1 MATYNKPSV
10 GSVIHVRI
18 TNIVES
24 LGAFARMPDG
34 HDGLIRLNDFAWFN
48 QVNILKSFSIG
59 DELDVKVIKE
69 LPDGKLNLSRKELL
83 PNPRTVEK
91 GLIFKCIIKRVENYG
106 LIVQLGDFTALVPRK
121 ELPIPIISYKV
132 GDAIN
137 CVILDNV
144 YDSEKHYNKVS
155 MSVVALH
162 NYIAAQHQDGDVVKG
177 LYTGQIFEKD
187 KLYAVIEFDS
197 MITLN
202 VSVNRFIEP
211 YKTQLRNNAIS
222 IGDELLFAFSYD
234 EELKSITLDM
244 RPIKRK
250 RLDEEKSRL
259 CAQLNK
265 GDIIEAEVLSV
276 NDKGAK
282 VRIMNTEI
290 EFVLPREELSPN
302 KVIRASDEVFVGE
315 HIRIA
320 YLGEGDRLSFSRR
333 FFVKDKYDE
342 KLYDLSLQELL
353 FTMGLTTNKFIGK
366 LMEINSNYFMTNLM
380 TIGET
385 NDEDNGKLLI
395 DPINGKTLIVL
406 VSNRL
411 RNFFTEDGYYEV
423 ELDLAAKEYRL
434 REGTPYMFHVVSN
447 RITKVKDPYK
457 ESVFL
462 AFKQHTSPNTN
473 TSVANL
479 LEEVG
484 KNLYS
489 SKKRMFFEL
498 LQNADDAASQNGV
511 KVKLQIKGQYFVLTH
526 DGYAFNLHD
535 FESITSAA
543 KSTKRANDKK
553 TGYKG
558 IGFKSVFTNSH
569 TVYITSGGFSFSFN
583 KECPIYNS
591 FDEFYFLVNDIDGD
605 LEKQKDFLKKYS
617 KYKREFNGVKDIPWQ
632 LLPIWTDNTS
642 LSGGGSI
649 FSNKENVSIALK
661 MDEDTLVE
669 YSDSIKEVFN
679 EPRFMLFLRNTNRV
693 QLICDN
699 ECLTIQKNKSDDGK
713 TISLVNSFNTD
724 NRIENYTI
732 LTFDHLEV
740 NDGAFLAAGVPIQRK
755 ERRNNRGEK
764 ENYLARIDANGKI
777 IGEVSGIPDR
787 IASTKDTTISFAI
800 RLNSDGHIAPLGNDT
815 LSLYAYLPMNEFRF
829 KFPFYINADFIP
841 KSDREGVQSDN
852 PWNHFIF
859 YTIGKLIVSMVGK
872 IASIDE
878 PEYLNLL
885 PTNEFL
891 SSSQDTAALVD
902 AFNRGYK
909 EALASENII
918 INDTKELVKAKD
930 VIFDS
935 SGLAKAIGAKAFY
948 ELTATTKHLVHPDIN
963 SELLSKDIFNVE
975 ECTVETALTII
986 NSNKDTVNKWIKSTA
1001 DDLRYKFF
1009 EWVKQ
1014 SKNTQLLIPT
1024 IPAFMFGN
1032 EWKCLYEISIDK
1044 KILILTEK
1052 LMPIK
1057 DILFKLGFQV
1067 SSQTIENHPF
1077 YSLIPKQEEKSI
1089 FTKISQSELF
1099 SLSSEDKLKL
1109 FITCSHFSE
1118 IGFET
1123 LRKWKIFKNQNGEYA
1138 PLGNMFSYRQN
1149 CPTWLYSFMLSK
1161 EDCNIAL
1168 EKYWVKDSDVFSL
1181 IEQNVDALLAVT
1193 SITTIY
1199 STFSGRWKGDF
1210 TLSLFSKIG
1219 LDELL
1224 PIVEQSD
1231 SKVKFYFIRYT
1242 KAINLYSSNIYGTNT
1257 FEYRWL
1263 QLATLNSESINH
1275 ARNVIS
1281 IDGKRLSDYT
1291 IKDEVSIDFDGGR
1304 HSFSLSELV
1313 PSSTLTSILSS
1324 VVDQFSSIN
1333 NYDKIFAQNEA
1344 DITEV
1349 MRMLSNYLKSNSAF
1363 ITAEQF
1369 CFLIAYYRKFGRSN
1383 FDNSIRP
1390 YIRLNNESVFLNIL
1404 EKAMSMNIGKTLG
1417 VFISNG
1423 GINYPFEKLVNT
1435 YFDCDEYTLESERI
1449 PEFIK
1454 RWAGSKE
1461 KKQFLKDIG
1470 LHDNQSSEMQRR
1482 KSFKDKKNENIW
1494 NLNDAKVIQAFFN
1507 WVAASFAL
1515 PIVNENQVL
1524 ILHSLHKALGHCMLY
1539 YAEDFTD
1546 TTEWNNRL
1554 YFEWKKE
1561 SNIKICIVDG
1571 ELPCRGMY
1579 NNTYLFKDYEGEYTY
1594 FPNDRTIYIS
1604 SNKEFASIL
1613 ANVYS
1618 DQKLRCPFTKDDWN
1632 KIFLV
1637 SATVIEEK
1645 DKRIAEL
1652 EATLKEAKK
1661 QLSLSNDEKSEM
1673 ENHGLRHGRGNLSP
1687 EQRKQVNLEACE
1699 QAFNYLNGNDDFDCS
1714 EWDYSTE
1721 GRVVKSVLFKGHK
1734 IVVVIT
1740 SSNAGYIYLNPYA
1753 FAQLMQNPDNLL
1765 VNVKGDEVRT
1775 YSFKTLFEENKDV
1788 NLIFDADVVNPETF
1802 ADLANKF
1809 MTSKNTS
1816 FVVPNPNYSVSE
1828 AIEGFG
1834 LHEKM
1839 DNGKVLTFSLDDL
1852 TW

>member
-1 MATYNKPSV
+1 MTTYNKPSV

-24 LGAFARMPDG
+24 LGAFARMPNG
-34 HDGLIRLNDFAWFN
+34 YDGLIRLNDFAWFN
-48 QVNILKSFSIG
+48 QANILKSFSIG

-91 GLIFKCIIKRVENYG
+91 GLIFKCIVKRVENYG

-121 ELPIPIISYKV
+121 ELPISIIPYKV

-137 CVILDNV
+137 CVIVDNV
-144 YDSEKHYNKVS
+144 YDSEKHYNKIS

-177 LYTGQIFEKD
+177 LYLGQIIEKD
-187 KLYAVIEFDS
+187 KLYAIIEFDS

-211 YKTQLRNNAIS
+211 YKAQLQNNSIS
-222 IGDELLFAFSYD
+222 IGDELFFEFSYD
-234 EELKSITLDM
+234 EKLKSISLDM

-250 RLDEEKSRL
+250 RLDEEKNRL

-265 GDIIEAEVLSV
+265 GDIVEAEVLSV
-276 NDKGAK
+276 NDKVAK
-282 VRIMNTEI
+282 VRIMNTDI
-290 EFVLPREELSPN
+290 ECVLPREELSPN

-320 YLGEGDRLSFSRR
+320 YLGESNKLSFSRR

-353 FTMGLTTNKFIGK
+353 STMGLTTNKFIGK

-411 RNFFTEDGYYEV
+411 RNFFTNWGYYAIEI
-423 ELDLAAKEYRL
+423 DLAAKEYRL

-447 RITKVKDPYK
+447 RITEVKDPYK
-457 ESVFL
+457 ESVSL

-498 LQNADDAASQNGV
+498 LQNADDAAAQNGV
-511 KVKLQIKGQYFVLTH
+511 KVKLQITGQYFVLTH

-591 FDEFYFLVNDIDGD
+591 FDEFYFLVNDIEGEP
-605 LEKQKDFLKKYS
+605 EKQKDFLKKYQ

-642 LSGGGSI
+642 LSGSSSI
-649 FSNKENVSIALK
+649 FSEKENVSIALK
-661 MDEDTLVE
+661 MDEDTLAE

-693 QLICDN
+693 QLICDK

-713 TISLVNSFNTD
+713 TISLVNSFNID

-732 LTFDHLEV
+732 LTFDHLKV
-740 NDGAFLAAGVPIQRK
+740 NDDAFLTAGVPIQRK

-764 ENYLARIDANGKI
+764 ENYLARIDVNGKI

-787 IASTKDTTISFAI
+787 IASTRDTTISFAI
-800 RLNSDGHIAPLGNDT
+800 RLNSDGHIAPLENDT
-815 LSLYAYLPMNEFRF
+815 LSLYAYLPMNELRF

-885 PTNEFL
+885 PTNEFQ

-909 EALASENII
+909 EALASEKYI
-918 INDTKELVKAKD
+918 INDTKELVNSKD

-975 ECTVETALTII
+975 ECTVDSALAII
-986 NSNKDTVNKWIKSTA
+986 NSNKDTINRWIKSTT
-1001 DDLRYKFF
+1001 DDSRLKFF

-1032 EWKCLYEISIDK
+1032 EWKCLSEININK
-1044 KILILTEK
+1044 KMLILTEK

-1057 DILFKLGFQV
+1057 DILSKLGFQV

-1077 YSLIPKQEEKSI
+1077 YSLIPKQEEKLI

-1123 LRKWKIFKNQNGEYA
+1123 LRKWRIFKNQKGEYA
-1138 PLGNMFSYRQN
+1138 PLGSMFSYRQN

-1161 EDCNIAL
+1161 EDCNIVL
-1168 EKYWVKDSDVFSL
+1168 EKYLVKDSDVFSL
-1181 IEQNVDALLAVT
+1181 IEQNIDALLSVT
-1193 SITTIY
+1193 SIITIY
-1199 STFSGRWKGDF
+1199 STFSGRWKADF
-1210 TLSLFSKIG
+1210 TISLFNKIE
-1219 LDELL
+1219 LSELL

-1231 SKVKFYFIRYT
+1231 SKVKLCFIKHT
-1242 KAINLYSSNIYGTNT
+1242 KAINLHSSNIYGVNT

-1263 QLATLNSESINH
+1263 KLATLNNESIIH

-1304 HSFSLSELV
+1304 HSFSLSKLV

-1349 MRMLSNYLKSNSAF
+1349 MRMLSNYLKSGSAF

-1369 CFLIAYYRKFGRSN
+1369 CFLIAYYKKIGRSN
-1383 FDNSIRP
+1383 FDYSIRP

-1404 EKAMSMNIGKTLG
+1404 EKAMSMNIGKILG

-1423 GINYPFEKLVNT
+1423 GIDYPFEKLVNT
-1435 YFDCDEYTLESERI
+1435 YFDCEEYTLKSERI
-1449 PEFIK
+1449 PEFIN
-1454 RWAGSKE
+1454 RWAESKE
-1461 KKQFLKDIG
+1461 KKQFLKDMG
-1470 LHDNQSSEMQRR
+1470 LHDDQSNEIQRR

-1494 NLNDAKVIQAFFN
+1494 NINDAKVIQAFFN
-1507 WVAASFAL
+1507 WVTASFVL

-1524 ILHSLHKALGHCMLY
+1524 ILHSLHKALGYCMLY

-1546 TTEWNNRL
+1546 AVEWNNKL
-1554 YFEWKKE
+1554 YLEWKKE
-1561 SNIKICIVDG
+1561 SNIKICTVDG

-1579 NNTYLFKDYEGEYTY
+1579 NNMYLFKDYEGEYTY
-1594 FPNDRTIYIS
+1594 FSNDRTIYIS

-1618 DQKLRCPFTKDDWN
+1618 DQKLNCPFTKDDWN

-1637 SATVIEEK
+1637 SVTVIEEK

-1652 EATLKEAKK
+1652 EAKLEEAKN
-1661 QLSLSNDEKSEM
+1661 QLSLSNDGKSEV
-1673 ENHGLRHGRGNLSP
+1673 EDHGLRLSRGTLTP
-1687 EQRKQVNLEACE
+1687 EQRREINVDACG
-1699 QAFNYLNGNDDFDCS
+1699 QAYYYLCNIDGYDCS
-1714 EWDYSTE
+1714 KWDFATE
-1721 GRVVKSVLFKGHK
+1721 GRVVKSVTHNGHK

-1740 SSNAGYIYLNPYA
+1740 SSRSGYIYLNPYA
-1753 FAQLMQNPDNLL
+1753 FAQLMESPENLL
-1765 VNVKGDEVRT
+1765 INVNGETVRT
-1775 YSFKTLFEENKDV
+1775 YSFKELFEDNRDV
-1788 NLIFDADVVNPETF
+1788 NLIFDTSIITSETF

-1809 MTSKNTS
+1809 MTSPKTC
-1816 FVVPNPNYSVSE
+1816 FVVANPNYSASDE
-1828 AIEGFG
+1828 IKGFG
-1834 LHEKM
+1834 LSEKM
-1839 DNGKVLTFSLDDL
+1839 NDGIAITFSSEDQI
-1852 TW
+1852 W

>member
-1 MATYNKPSV
+1 MTTYNKPSV

-24 LGAFARMPDG
+24 LGAFARMPNG
-34 HDGLIRLNDFAWFN
+34 YDGLIRLNDFAWFN
-48 QVNILKSFSIG
+48 QANILKSFSIG

-91 GLIFKCIIKRVENYG
+91 GLIFKCIVKRVENYG

-121 ELPIPIISYKV
+121 ELPISIIPYKV

-137 CVILDNV
+137 CVIVDNV
-144 YDSEKHYNKVS
+144 YDSEKHYNKIS

-177 LYTGQIFEKD
+177 LYLGQIIEKD
-187 KLYAVIEFDS
+187 KLYAIIEFDS

-211 YKTQLRNNAIS
+211 YKAQLQNNSIS
-222 IGDELLFAFSYD
+222 IGDELFFEFSYD
-234 EELKSITLDM
+234 EKLKSISLDM

-250 RLDEEKSRL
+250 RLDEEKNRL

-265 GDIIEAEVLSV
+265 GDIVEAEVLSV
-276 NDKGAK
+276 NDKVAK
-282 VRIMNTEI
+282 VRIMNTDI
-290 EFVLPREELSPN
+290 ECVLPREELSPN

-320 YLGEGDRLSFSRR
+320 YLGESNKLSFSRR

-353 FTMGLTTNKFIGK
+353 STMGLTTNKFIGK

-411 RNFFTEDGYYEV
+411 RNFFTNWGYYAIEI
-423 ELDLAAKEYRL
+423 DLAAKEYRL

-447 RITKVKDPYK
+447 RITEVKDPYK
-457 ESVFL
+457 ESVSL

-498 LQNADDAASQNGV
+498 LQNADDAAAQNGV
-511 KVKLQIKGQYFVLTH
+511 KVKLQITGQYFVLTH

-591 FDEFYFLVNDIDGD
+591 FDEFYFLVNDIEGEP
-605 LEKQKDFLKKYS
+605 EKRKDFLKKYQ

-642 LSGGGSI
+642 LSGSSSI
-649 FSNKENVSIALK
+649 FSEKENVSIALK
-661 MDEDTLVE
+661 MDEDTLAE

-693 QLICDN
+693 QLICDK

-713 TISLVNSFNTD
+713 TISLVNSFNID

-732 LTFDHLEV
+732 LTFDHLKV
-740 NDGAFLAAGVPIQRK
+740 NDDAFLTAGVPIQRK

-764 ENYLARIDANGKI
+764 ENYLARIDVNGKI

-787 IASTKDTTISFAI
+787 IASTRDTTISFAI
-800 RLNSDGHIAPLGNDT
+800 RLNSDGHIAPLENDT
-815 LSLYAYLPMNEFRF
+815 LSLYAYLPMNELRF

-885 PTNEFL
+885 PTNEFQ

-909 EALASENII
+909 EALASEKYI
-918 INDTKELVKAKD
+918 INDTKELVNSKD

-975 ECTVETALTII
+975 ECTVDSALAII
-986 NSNKDTVNKWIKSTA
+986 NSNKDTINRWIKSTT
-1001 DDLRYKFF
+1001 DDSRLKFF

-1032 EWKCLYEISIDK
+1032 EWKCLSEININK
-1044 KILILTEK
+1044 KMLILTEK

-1057 DILFKLGFQV
+1057 DILSKLGFQV

-1077 YSLIPKQEEKSI
+1077 YSLIPKQEEKLI

-1123 LRKWKIFKNQNGEYA
+1123 LRKWRIFKNQKGEYA
-1138 PLGNMFSYRQN
+1138 PLGSMFSYRQN

-1161 EDCNIAL
+1161 EDCNIVL
-1168 EKYWVKDSDVFSL
+1168 EKYLVKDSDVFSL
-1181 IEQNVDALLAVT
+1181 IEQNIDALLSVT
-1193 SITTIY
+1193 SIITIY
-1199 STFSGRWKGDF
+1199 STFSGRWKADF
-1210 TLSLFSKIG
+1210 TISLFNKIE
-1219 LDELL
+1219 LSELL

-1231 SKVKFYFIRYT
+1231 SKVKLCFIKHT
-1242 KAINLYSSNIYGTNT
+1242 KAINLHSSNIYGVNT

-1263 QLATLNSESINH
+1263 KLATLNNESIIH

-1304 HSFSLSELV
+1304 HSFSLSKLV

-1349 MRMLSNYLKSNSAF
+1349 MRMLSNYLKSGSAF

-1369 CFLIAYYRKFGRSN
+1369 CFLIAYYKKIGRSN
-1383 FDNSIRP
+1383 FDYSIRP

-1404 EKAMSMNIGKTLG
+1404 EKAMSMNIGKILG

-1423 GINYPFEKLVNT
+1423 GIDYPFEKLVNT
-1435 YFDCDEYTLESERI
+1435 YFDCEEYTLKSERI
-1449 PEFIK
+1449 PEFIN
-1454 RWAGSKE
+1454 RWAESKE
-1461 KKQFLKDIG
+1461 KKQFLKDMG
-1470 LHDNQSSEMQRR
+1470 LHDDQSNEIQRR

-1494 NLNDAKVIQAFFN
+1494 NINDAKVIQAFFN
-1507 WVAASFAL
+1507 WVTASFVL

-1524 ILHSLHKALGHCMLY
+1524 ILHSLHKALGYCMLY

-1546 TTEWNNRL
+1546 AVEWNNKL
-1554 YFEWKKE
+1554 YLEWKKE
-1561 SNIKICIVDG
+1561 SNIKICTVDG

-1579 NNTYLFKDYEGEYTY
+1579 NNMYLFKDYEGEYTY
-1594 FPNDRTIYIS
+1594 FSNDRTIYIS

-1618 DQKLRCPFTKDDWN
+1618 DQKLNCPFTKDDWN

-1637 SATVIEEK
+1637 SVTVIEEK

-1652 EATLKEAKK
+1652 EAKLEEAKN
-1661 QLSLSNDEKSEM
+1661 QLSLSNDGKSEV
-1673 ENHGLRHGRGNLSP
+1673 EDHGLRLSRGTLTP
-1687 EQRKQVNLEACE
+1687 EQRREINVDACG
-1699 QAFNYLNGNDDFDCS
+1699 QAYYYLCNIDGYDCS
-1714 EWDYSTE
+1714 KWDFATE
-1721 GRVVKSVLFKGHK
+1721 GRVVKSVTHNGHK

-1740 SSNAGYIYLNPYA
+1740 SSRSGYIYLNPYA
-1753 FAQLMQNPDNLL
+1753 FAQLMESPENLL
-1765 VNVKGDEVRT
+1765 INVNGETVRT
-1775 YSFKTLFEENKDV
+1775 YSFKELFEDNRDV
-1788 NLIFDADVVNPETF
+1788 NLIFDTSIITSETF

-1809 MTSKNTS
+1809 MTSPKTC
-1816 FVVPNPNYSVSE
+1816 FVVANPNYSASDE
-1828 AIEGFG
+1828 IKGFG
-1834 LHEKM
+1834 LSEKM
-1839 DNGKVLTFSLDDL
+1839 NDGIAITFSSEDQI
-1852 TW
+1852 W

>member
-24 LGAFARMPDG
+24 LGAFARMPNG
-34 HDGLIRLNDFAWFN
+34 YDGLIRLNDFAWFN
-48 QVNILKSFSIG
+48 QANILKSFSIG

-91 GLIFKCIIKRVENYG
+91 GLIFKCIVKRVENYG

-121 ELPIPIISYKV
+121 ELPISIIPYKV

-137 CVILDNV
+137 CVIVDNV

-177 LYTGQIFEKD
+177 LYLGQIIEKD
-187 KLYAVIEFDS
+187 KLYAIIEFDS

-211 YKTQLRNNAIS
+211 YKAQLQNNSIS
-222 IGDELLFAFSYD
+222 IGDELFFEFSYD
-234 EELKSITLDM
+234 EKLKSISLDM
-244 RPIKRK
+244 HPIKRK
-250 RLDEEKSRL
+250 RLDEEKNRL

-265 GDIIEAEVLSV
+265 GDIVEAEVLSV
-276 NDKGAK
+276 NDKVAK

-290 EFVLPREELSPN
+290 ECVLPREELSPN

-320 YLGEGDRLSFSRR
+320 YLGESNKLSFSRR

-353 FTMGLTTNKFIGK
+353 STMGLTTNKFIGK

-406 VSNRL
+406 VNNKL
-411 RNFFTEDGYYEV
+411 RNFFTNRGYYAIEI
-423 ELDLAAKEYRL
+423 DLAAKEYRL

-447 RITKVKDPYK
+447 RITEVKDPYK
-457 ESVFL
+457 ESVSL

-511 KVKLQIKGQYFVLTH
+511 KVKLQITGQYFVLTH

-591 FDEFYFLVNDIDGD
+591 FDEFYFLVNDIEGEP
-605 LEKQKDFLKKYS
+605 EKQKDFLKKYQ

-642 LSGGGSI
+642 LSGSGSI
-649 FSNKENVSIALK
+649 FSEKENVSIALK
-661 MDEDTLVE
+661 MDEDTLAE

-693 QLICDN
+693 QLICDKG
-699 ECLTIQKNKSDDGK
+699 CLTIQKNKSDDGK
-713 TISLVNSFNTD
+713 TISLVNSFNID

-732 LTFDHLEV
+732 LTFDHLKV
-740 NDGAFLAAGVPIQRK
+740 NDDAFLTAGVPIQRK

-764 ENYLARIDANGKI
+764 ENYLARIDVNGKI

-787 IASTKDTTISFAI
+787 IASTRDTTISFAI
-800 RLNSDGHIAPLGNDT
+800 KLNSDGHIAPLENDT
-815 LSLYAYLPMNEFRF
+815 LSLYAYLPMNELRF

-885 PTNEFL
+885 PTNEFQ

-909 EALASENII
+909 EALASEKYI
-918 INDTKELVKAKD
+918 INDTKELVNSKD

-975 ECTVETALTII
+975 ECTVDSALAII
-986 NSNKDTVNKWIKSTA
+986 NSNKDTINKWIKSTT
-1001 DDLRYKFF
+1001 DDSRLKFF

-1032 EWKCLYEISIDK
+1032 EWKCLSEININE

-1057 DILFKLGFQV
+1057 DILSKLGFQV

-1077 YSLIPKQEEKSI
+1077 YSLIPKQEEKLI
-1089 FTKISQSELF
+1089 FAKISQSELF

-1123 LRKWKIFKNQNGEYA
+1123 LRKWRIFKNQKGEYA
-1138 PLGNMFSYRQN
+1138 PLGSMFSYRQN

-1161 EDCNIAL
+1161 EDCNIVL
-1168 EKYWVKDSDVFSL
+1168 EKYLVKDSDVFSL
-1181 IEQNVDALLAVT
+1181 IEQNIDALLSVT
-1193 SITTIY
+1193 SIITIY
-1199 STFSGRWKGDF
+1199 STFSGRWKADF
-1210 TLSLFSKIG
+1210 TISLFNKIG
-1219 LDELL
+1219 LNELL

-1231 SKVKFYFIRYT
+1231 SKVKLYFIKHT
-1242 KAINLYSSNIYGTNT
+1242 KAINLHSSNIYGVNT

-1263 QLATLNSESINH
+1263 KLATLNNESIIH

-1304 HSFSLSELV
+1304 HSFSLSKLV

-1349 MRMLSNYLKSNSAF
+1349 MRMLSNYLKSGSAF

-1369 CFLIAYYRKFGRSN
+1369 CFLIAYYKKIGRSN
-1383 FDNSIRP
+1383 FDYSIRP

-1423 GINYPFEKLVNT
+1423 GIDYPFEKLVNT
-1435 YFDCDEYTLESERI
+1435 YFDCEEYTLKSERI

-1454 RWAGSKE
+1454 RWAKSKE

-1470 LHDNQSSEMQRR
+1470 LHDDQSNEIQRR

-1494 NLNDAKVIQAFFN
+1494 NINDAKVIQAFFN
-1507 WVAASFAL
+1507 WVTASFVL

-1524 ILHSLHKALGHCMLY
+1524 ILHSLHKALGYCMLY

-1546 TTEWNNRL
+1546 AVEWNNKL
-1554 YFEWKKE
+1554 YLEWKKE

-1571 ELPCRGMY
+1571 KLPCRGMY
-1579 NNTYLFKDYEGEYTY
+1579 NNMYLFKDYEGEYTY
-1594 FPNDRTIYIS
+1594 FSNDRTIYIS

-1618 DQKLRCPFTKDDWN
+1618 DQKLNCPFTKDDWN

-1652 EATLKEAKK
+1652 EAKLEEAKN
-1661 QLSLSNDEKSEM
+1661 QLLLSNDGKSEV
-1673 ENHGLRHGRGNLSP
+1673 EDHGLRLSRGTLTP
-1687 EQRKQVNLEACE
+1687 EQRREINVDACG
-1699 QAFNYLNGNDDFDCS
+1699 QAYYYLCNIDGYDCS
-1714 EWDYSTE
+1714 KWDFATE
-1721 GRVVKSVLFKGHK
+1721 GRVVKSVTHNGHQ

-1740 SSNAGYIYLNPYA
+1740 SSRSGYIYLNPYA
-1753 FAQLMQNPDNLL
+1753 FAQLMESPDNLL
-1765 VNVKGDEVRT
+1765 INVNGETVRT
-1775 YSFKTLFEENKDV
+1775 YSFKELFEDNRDV
-1788 NLIFDADVVNPETF
+1788 NLIFDTSIITSETF

-1809 MTSKNTS
+1809 MTSPKTC
-1816 FVVPNPNYSVSE
+1816 FVVANPNYSASDE
-1828 AIEGFG
+1828 IKGFG
-1834 LHEKM
+1834 LSEKM
-1839 DNGKVLTFSLDDL
+1839 NGGIAITFSSEDQI
-1852 TW
+1852 W

>member
-24 LGAFARMPDG
+24 LGAFARMPNG
-34 HDGLIRLNDFAWFN
+34 YDGLIRLNDFAWFN
-48 QVNILKSFSIG
+48 QANILKSFSIG

-91 GLIFKCIIKRVENYG
+91 GLIFKCIVKRVENYG

-121 ELPIPIISYKV
+121 ELPISIIPYKV

-137 CVILDNV
+137 CVIVDNV

-177 LYTGQIFEKD
+177 LYLGQIIEKD
-187 KLYAVIEFDS
+187 KLYAIIEFDS

-211 YKTQLRNNAIS
+211 YKAQLQNNSIS
-222 IGDELLFAFSYD
+222 IGDELFFEFSYD
-234 EELKSITLDM
+234 EKLKSISLDM

-250 RLDEEKSRL
+250 RLDEEKNRL

-265 GDIIEAEVLSV
+265 GDIVEAEVLSV
-276 NDKGAK
+276 NDKVAK

-290 EFVLPREELSPN
+290 DCVLPREELSPN

-320 YLGEGDRLSFSRR
+320 YLGESNKLSFSRR

-353 FTMGLTTNKFIGK
+353 STMGLTTNKFIGK

-411 RNFFTEDGYYEV
+411 RNFFTNQGYYAIEI
-423 ELDLAAKEYRL
+423 DLAAKEYRL

-447 RITKVKDPYK
+447 RITEVKDPYK
-457 ESVFL
+457 ESVSL

-511 KVKLQIKGQYFVLTH
+511 KVKLQITGQYFVLTH

-591 FDEFYFLVNDIDGD
+591 FDEFYFLVNDIEREP
-605 LEKQKDFLKKYS
+605 EKQKDFLKKYQ

-642 LSGGGSI
+642 LSDSGSI
-649 FSNKENVSIALK
+649 FSEKENVSIALK
-661 MDEDTLVE
+661 MDEDTLAE

-693 QLICDN
+693 QLICDKG
-699 ECLTIQKNKSDDGK
+699 CLTIQKNKSDDGK
-713 TISLVNSFNTD
+713 TISLVNSFNID
-724 NRIENYTI
+724 SRIENYTI
-732 LTFDHLEV
+732 LTFDHLKV
-740 NDGAFLAAGVPIQRK
+740 NDDAFLTAGVPIQRK

-764 ENYLARIDANGKI
+764 ENYLARIDVNGKI

-787 IASTKDTTISFAI
+787 IASTRDTTISFAI
-800 RLNSDGHIAPLGNDT
+800 RLNSDGHIAPLENDT
-815 LSLYAYLPMNEFRF
+815 LSLYAYLPMNELRF

-885 PTNEFL
+885 PTNEFQ

-909 EALASENII
+909 EALASEKYI
-918 INDTKELVKAKD
+918 INDTKELVNSKD

-948 ELTATTKHLVHPDIN
+948 ELTATTKHLVHPNIN

-975 ECTVETALTII
+975 ECTVDSALAII
-986 NSNKDTVNKWIKSTA
+986 NSNKDTINKWIKSTT
-1001 DDLRYKFF
+1001 DDSRLKFF

-1024 IPAFMFGN
+1024 IPAFMFRN
-1032 EWKCLYEISIDK
+1032 EWKCLSEININE

-1057 DILFKLGFQV
+1057 DILSKLGFQV

-1077 YSLIPKQEEKSI
+1077 YSLIPKQEEKLI
-1089 FTKISQSELF
+1089 FAKISQSELF

-1123 LRKWKIFKNQNGEYA
+1123 LRKWRIFKNQKGEYT
-1138 PLGNMFSYRQN
+1138 PLGSMFSYRQN

-1161 EDCNIAL
+1161 EDSNIVL
-1168 EKYWVKDSDVFSL
+1168 EKYLVKDSDVFSL
-1181 IEQNVDALLAVT
+1181 IEQNIDALLSVT
-1193 SITTIY
+1193 SIITIY
-1199 STFSGRWKGDF
+1199 STFSGRWKADF
-1210 TLSLFSKIG
+1210 TISLFNKIG
-1219 LDELL
+1219 LNELL

-1231 SKVKFYFIRYT
+1231 SKVKLYFIKHT
-1242 KAINLYSSNIYGTNT
+1242 KTINLHSSNIYGVNT

-1263 QLATLNSESINH
+1263 KLATLNNESIIH

-1304 HSFSLSELV
+1304 HSFSLSKLV

-1349 MRMLSNYLKSNSAF
+1349 MRMLSNYLKSGSTF

-1369 CFLIAYYRKFGRSN
+1369 CFLIAYYKKIGRSN
-1383 FDNSIRP
+1383 FDYSIRP
-1390 YIRLNNESVFLNIL
+1390 YIRLNNESVFLSIL

-1423 GINYPFEKLVNT
+1423 GIDYPFEKLVNT
-1435 YFDCDEYTLESERI
+1435 YFDCEEYTLKSERI

-1454 RWAGSKE
+1454 RWAESKE

-1470 LHDNQSSEMQRR
+1470 LHDDQSNEIQRR

-1494 NLNDAKVIQAFFN
+1494 NINDAKVIQAFFN
-1507 WVAASFAL
+1507 WVTASFVL

-1524 ILHSLHKALGHCMLY
+1524 ILHSLHKALGYCMLY

-1546 TTEWNNRL
+1546 AVEWNNKL
-1554 YFEWKKE
+1554 YLEWKKE
-1561 SNIKICIVDG
+1561 NNIKICIVDG

-1579 NNTYLFKDYEGEYTY
+1579 NNMYLFKDYEGEYTY
-1594 FPNDRTIYIS
+1594 FSNDRTIYIS

-1618 DQKLRCPFTKDDWN
+1618 DQKLNCPFTKDDWN

-1652 EATLKEAKK
+1652 EAKLEEAKN
-1661 QLSLSNDEKSEM
+1661 QLSLSNDGKSEV
-1673 ENHGLRHGRGNLSP
+1673 EDHGLRLSRGTLTP
-1687 EQRKQVNLEACE
+1687 EQRREINVDACV
-1699 QAFNYLNGNDDFDCS
+1699 QAYYYLCNIDGYDCS
-1714 EWDYSTE
+1714 KWDFATE
-1721 GRVVKSVLFKGHK
+1721 GRVVKSVTHNGHQ

-1740 SSNAGYIYLNPYA
+1740 SSRSGYIYLNPYA
-1753 FAQLMQNPDNLL
+1753 FAQLMESPDNLL
-1765 VNVKGDEVRT
+1765 INVNGETVRT
-1775 YSFKTLFEENKDV
+1775 YSFKELFEDNRDV
-1788 NLIFDADVVNPETF
+1788 NLIFDTSIITSETF

-1809 MTSKNTS
+1809 MTSPKTC
-1816 FVVPNPNYSVSE
+1816 FVVANPNYSASDE
-1828 AIEGFG
+1828 IKGFG
-1834 LHEKM
+1834 LSEKM
-1839 DNGKVLTFSLDDL
+1839 NGGIAITFSSEDQI
-1852 TW
+1852 W

>member
-1 MATYNKPSV
+1 MTTYNKPSV

-24 LGAFARMPDG
+24 LGAFARMPNG
-34 HDGLIRLNDFAWFN
+34 YDGLIRLNDFAWFN
-48 QVNILKSFSIG
+48 QANILKSFSIG

-91 GLIFKCIIKRVENYG
+91 GLIFKCIVKRVENYG

-121 ELPIPIISYKV
+121 ELPISIIPYKV

-137 CVILDNV
+137 CVIVDNV

-177 LYTGQIFEKD
+177 LYLGQIIEKD
-187 KLYAVIEFDS
+187 KLYAIIEFDS

-211 YKTQLRNNAIS
+211 YKAQLQNNSIS
-222 IGDELLFAFSYD
+222 IGDELFFEFSYD
-234 EELKSITLDM
+234 EKLKSISLDM

-250 RLDEEKSRL
+250 RLDEEKNRL

-265 GDIIEAEVLSV
+265 GDIVEAEVLSV
-276 NDKGAK
+276 NDKVAK

-290 EFVLPREELSPN
+290 ECVLPREELSPN

-320 YLGEGDRLSFSRR
+320 YLGESNKLSFSRR

-353 FTMGLTTNKFIGK
+353 STMGLTTNKFIGK

-406 VSNRL
+406 VNNKL
-411 RNFFTEDGYYEV
+411 RNFFTNRGYYAIEI
-423 ELDLAAKEYRL
+423 DLAAKEYRL

-447 RITKVKDPYK
+447 RITEVKDPYK
-457 ESVFL
+457 ESVSL

-511 KVKLQIKGQYFVLTH
+511 KVKLQITGQYFVLTH

-591 FDEFYFLVNDIDGD
+591 FDEFYFLVNDIEGEP
-605 LEKQKDFLKKYS
+605 EKQKDFLKKYQ

-642 LSGGGSI
+642 LSGSSSI
-649 FSNKENVSIALK
+649 FSEKENVSIALK
-661 MDEDTLVE
+661 MDEDTLAE

-693 QLICDN
+693 QLICDK

-713 TISLVNSFNTD
+713 TISLVNSFNID

-732 LTFDHLEV
+732 LTFDHLKV
-740 NDGAFLAAGVPIQRK
+740 NDDAFLTAGVPIQRK

-764 ENYLARIDANGKI
+764 ENYLARIDVNGKI

-787 IASTKDTTISFAI
+787 IASTRDTTISFAI
-800 RLNSDGHIAPLGNDT
+800 RLNSDGHIAPLENDT
-815 LSLYAYLPMNEFRF
+815 LSLYAYLPMNELRF

-885 PTNEFL
+885 PTNEFQ

-909 EALASENII
+909 EALASEKYI
-918 INDTKELVKAKD
+918 INDTKELVNSKD

-975 ECTVETALTII
+975 ECTVDSALAII
-986 NSNKDTVNKWIKSTA
+986 NSNKDTINRWIKSTT
-1001 DDLRYKFF
+1001 DDSRLKFF

-1032 EWKCLYEISIDK
+1032 EWKCLSEININK
-1044 KILILTEK
+1044 KMLILTEK

-1057 DILFKLGFQV
+1057 DILSKLGFQV

-1077 YSLIPKQEEKSI
+1077 YSLIPKQEEKLI

-1123 LRKWKIFKNQNGEYA
+1123 LRKWRIFKNQKGEYA
-1138 PLGNMFSYRQN
+1138 PLGSMFSYRQN

-1161 EDCNIAL
+1161 EDCNIVL
-1168 EKYWVKDSDVFSL
+1168 EKYLVKDSDVFSL
-1181 IEQNVDALLAVT
+1181 IEQNIDALLSVT
-1193 SITTIY
+1193 SIITIY
-1199 STFSGRWKGDF
+1199 STFSGRWKADF
-1210 TLSLFSKIG
+1210 TISLFNKIE
-1219 LDELL
+1219 LSELL

-1231 SKVKFYFIRYT
+1231 SKVKLCFIKHT
-1242 KAINLYSSNIYGTNT
+1242 KAINLHSSNIYGVNT

-1263 QLATLNSESINH
+1263 KLATLNNESIIH

-1304 HSFSLSELV
+1304 HSFSLSKLV

-1349 MRMLSNYLKSNSAF
+1349 MRMLSNYLKSGSAF

-1369 CFLIAYYRKFGRSN
+1369 CFLIAYYKKIGRSN
-1383 FDNSIRP
+1383 FDYSIRP

-1423 GINYPFEKLVNT
+1423 GIDYPFEKLVNT
-1435 YFDCDEYTLESERI
+1435 YFDCEEYTLKSERI
-1449 PEFIK
+1449 PEFIN
-1454 RWAGSKE
+1454 RWAESKE
-1461 KKQFLKDIG
+1461 KKQFLKDMG
-1470 LHDNQSSEMQRR
+1470 LHDDQSNEIQRR

-1494 NLNDAKVIQAFFN
+1494 NINDAKVIQAFFN
-1507 WVAASFAL
+1507 WVTASFVL

-1524 ILHSLHKALGHCMLY
+1524 ILHSLHKALGYCMLY

-1546 TTEWNNRL
+1546 AVEWNNKL
-1554 YFEWKKE
+1554 YLEWKKE

-1571 ELPCRGMY
+1571 KLPCRGMY
-1579 NNTYLFKDYEGEYTY
+1579 NNMYLFKDYEGEYTY
-1594 FPNDRTIYIS
+1594 FSNDRTIYIS

-1618 DQKLRCPFTKDDWN
+1618 DQKLNCPFTKDDWN

-1652 EATLKEAKK
+1652 EAKLEEAKN
-1661 QLSLSNDEKSEM
+1661 QLLLSNDGKSEV
-1673 ENHGLRHGRGNLSP
+1673 EDHGLRLSRGTLTP
-1687 EQRKQVNLEACE
+1687 EQRREINVDACG
-1699 QAFNYLNGNDDFDCS
+1699 QAYYYLCNIDGYDCS
-1714 EWDYSTE
+1714 KWDFATE
-1721 GRVVKSVLFKGHK
+1721 GRVVKSVTHNGHK

-1740 SSNAGYIYLNPYA
+1740 SSRSGYIYLNPYA
-1753 FAQLMQNPDNLL
+1753 FAQLMESPENLL
-1765 VNVKGDEVRT
+1765 INVNGETVRT
-1775 YSFKTLFEENKDV
+1775 YSFKELFEDNRDV
-1788 NLIFDADVVNPETF
+1788 NLIFDTSIITSETF

-1809 MTSKNTS
+1809 MTSPKTC
-1816 FVVPNPNYSVSE
+1816 FVVANPNYSASDE
-1828 AIEGFG
+1828 IKGFG
-1834 LHEKM
+1834 LSEKM
-1839 DNGKVLTFSLDDL
+1839 NDGIAITFSSEDQI
-1852 TW
+1852 W

>member
-24 LGAFARMPDG
+24 LGAFARMPNG
-34 HDGLIRLNDFAWFN
+34 YDGLIRLNDFAWFN
-48 QVNILKSFSIG
+48 QANILKSFSIG

-91 GLIFKCIIKRVENYG
+91 GLIFKCIVKRVENYG

-121 ELPIPIISYKV
+121 ELPISIIPYKV

-137 CVILDNV
+137 CVIVDNV

-177 LYTGQIFEKD
+177 LYLGQIIEKD
-187 KLYAVIEFDS
+187 KLYAIIEFDS

-211 YKTQLRNNAIS
+211 YKAQLQNNSIS
-222 IGDELLFAFSYD
+222 IGDELFFEFSYD
-234 EELKSITLDM
+234 EKLKSISLDM
-244 RPIKRK
+244 HPIKRK
-250 RLDEEKSRL
+250 RLDEEKNRL

-265 GDIIEAEVLSV
+265 GDIVEAEVLSV
-276 NDKGAK
+276 NDKVAK

-290 EFVLPREELSPN
+290 DCVLPREELSPN

-320 YLGEGDRLSFSRR
+320 YLGEGNKLSFSRR

-380 TIGET
+380 TVGET

-411 RNFFTEDGYYEV
+411 RNFFINGNYYAIEI
-423 ELDLAAKEYRL
+423 DLAAKEYRL

-447 RITKVKDPYK
+447 RITEVKDPYM
-457 ESVFL
+457 ESVSL

-511 KVKLQIKGQYFVLTH
+511 KVKLQITGQYFVLTH

-591 FDEFYFLVNDIDGD
+591 FDEFYFLVNDIEGNP
-605 LEKQKDFLKKYS
+605 EKQKDFLKKYP

-642 LSGGGSI
+642 LSGSGSI
-649 FSNKENVSIALK
+649 FSDKENVSIALK
-661 MDEDTLVE
+661 MDADTLAE

-740 NDGAFLAAGVPIQRK
+740 NDGAFLTAGVPIQRK
-755 ERRNNRGEK
+755 ERPNNRGER

-787 IASTKDTTISFAI
+787 IASTRDTTISFAI
-800 RLNSDGHIAPLGNDT
+800 RLNSDGHIAPLENDT
-815 LSLYAYLPMNEFRF
+815 LSLYAYLPMNELRF

-859 YTIGKLIVSMVGK
+859 YTIGKLIVSMVSK

-885 PTNEFL
+885 PTNEFQ
-891 SSSQDTAALVD
+891 SSNQDTAALVD

-909 EALASENII
+909 EALASENYI
-918 INDTKELVKAKD
+918 INDTKELVKSKD

-948 ELTATTKHLVHPDIN
+948 ELTATTKHLVHPNIN

-975 ECTVETALTII
+975 ECTVDSALAII
-986 NSNKDTVNKWIKSTA
+986 KSNKDTINKWIKSTT
-1001 DDLRYKFF
+1001 DDLRHKFF
-1009 EWVKQ
+1009 GWVKQ
-1014 SKNTQLLIPT
+1014 NKNTQLLIPT

-1032 EWKCLYEISIDK
+1032 EWKCLEEISIDK

-1052 LMPIK
+1052 LIPIK
-1057 DILFKLGFQV
+1057 DILSKLGFQV

-1077 YSLIPKQEEKSI
+1077 YSLIPKQEEKFI

-1099 SLSSEDKLKL
+1099 LLSSEDKLKL

-1118 IGFET
+1118 IGFES
-1123 LRKWKIFKNQNGEYA
+1123 LRKWRIFKNQNGEYA
-1138 PLGNMFSYRQN
+1138 PLGKMFSYRKN

-1168 EKYWVKDSDVFSL
+1168 EKYWVKDSDVFGL
-1181 IEQNVDALLAVT
+1181 IEQNIDALLAVT

-1210 TLSLFSKIG
+1210 TISLFNKIG
-1219 LDELL
+1219 LNELI

-1231 SKVKFYFIRYT
+1231 SKVKLHYIKYT
-1242 KAINLYSSNIYGTNT
+1242 KAINLQSSNIYGANT

-1263 QLATLNSESINH
+1263 QLATLNSESIIH
-1275 ARNVIS
+1275 AKNVIS

-1291 IKDEVSIDFDGGR
+1291 IKDEVSIDFDGGK
-1304 HSFSLSELV
+1304 HSFSLSKLV
-1313 PSSTLTSILSS
+1313 PSSTQTSILSR

-1344 DITEV
+1344 DIAEV
-1349 MRMLSNYLKSNSAF
+1349 MRMLSNYLKSGNAF

-1383 FDNSIRP
+1383 FDYSIRP
-1390 YIRLNNESVFLNIL
+1390 YIRVNNESVFLNIL

-1423 GINYPFEKLVNT
+1423 GINYPFGRLVNT

-1454 RWAGSKE
+1454 RWAESKE

-1470 LHDNQSSEMQRR
+1470 LHDIQSNEMQRR

-1494 NLNDAKVIQAFFN
+1494 NINDAKVIQAFFN
-1507 WVAASFAL
+1507 WVTASFAL
-1515 PIVNENQVL
+1515 PIINENQVL
-1524 ILHSLHKALGHCMLY
+1524 ILHSLHKALGYCMLY

-1546 TTEWNNRL
+1546 AVEWNNKL
-1554 YFEWKKE
+1554 YLEWKKE

-1571 ELPCRGMY
+1571 KLPCRGMH
-1579 NNTYLFKDYEGEYTY
+1579 NNIYLFKDYEGEYTY
-1594 FPNDRTIYIS
+1594 FSNARTIYIS
-1604 SNKEFASIL
+1604 SNKEAASIL
-1613 ANVYS
+1613 TDVYS
-1618 DQKLRCPFTKDDWN
+1618 NPKLKCPFTKDDWN

-1652 EATLKEAKK
+1652 EAILKETKK
-1661 QLSLSNDEKSEM
+1661 QLSLSNEEKSEV
-1673 ENHGLRHGRGNLSP
+1673 EGHGLRLSRGTLTP
-1687 EQRKQVNLEACE
+1687 EQRREINADACV
-1699 QAFNYLNGNDDFDCS
+1699 QAYYYLNNIDGYDCS
-1714 EWDYSTE
+1714 KWDYVTE
-1721 GRVVKSVLFKGHK
+1721 GRVVKSVIHNGHK

-1740 SSNAGYIYLNPYA
+1740 SSKSGYIYLNPYA
-1753 FAQLMQNPDNLL
+1753 FAQLMESPENLL
-1765 VNVKGDEVRT
+1765 INVNGETVRT
-1775 YSFKTLFEENKDV
+1775 YSFKELFEDNHDV
-1788 NLIFDADVVNPETF
+1788 NLIFDTSIVTSETF

-1809 MTSKNTS
+1809 MTSPKTC
-1816 FVVPNPNYSVSE
+1816 FVVANPNYSASDE
-1828 AIEGFG
+1828 ITGFG
-1834 LHEKM
+1834 LNEKM
-1839 DNGKVLTFSLDDL
+1839 NGGIAITFSSEDQI
-1852 TW
+1852 W